1 MSKHEVKV
9 IRIEEILPHTNSD
22 NLELTNVWG
31 YQCVIRK
38 GSHKVGDLMVFV
50 EPDYKVNITRNEFR
64 FLDDGKAKE
73 WQRIT
78 MRRFRGEP
86 SYGLLIPAPQGSVEG
101 DNVME
106 LLGVERWEP
115 TPQKGSGM
123 LSGLQAKGP
132 DIHVPVYDLENF
144 RKFHLMFQEGER
156 VIFTEKIHGT
166 NARYLFDGETMHCG
180 SRTTWKM
187 KPGTFVK
194 DVAWTDEN
202 GAEITKTITA
212 PECVWWTALAQNPW
226 IEEWCK
232 NHPGM
237 ALYGEVYGPNVQGVQ
252 FTYGKQ
258 QGQYGFAA
266 FDVLSSGRWVD
277 NKELL
282 DNPVYY
288 DGLLETVPVLYRGP
302 LDRFLLET
310 IAEDDSIYPG
320 QKVREGVVI
329 KLEDGERFD
338 PKHGRVALKFVSD
351 RYLCMK

>member
-9 IRIEEILPHTNSD
+9 IRIESILPHPNGD
-22 NLELTNVWG
+22 ALELTNVWG

-38 GSHKVGDLMVFV
+38 GAHKVGDLMAFV
-50 EPDYKVNITRNEFR
+50 EPDYKVDVTRPEFV
-64 FLDDGKAKE
+64 FLDEGKGKQF
-73 WQRIT
+73 QRIT
-78 MRRFRGEP
+78 MRKFRGER
-86 SYGLLIPAPQGSVEG
+86 SYGLLVKAPEGSVEG

-115 TPQKGSGM
+115 TPQKVPGM

-132 DIHVPVYDLENF
+132 DIHVPHYDLENF
-144 RKFHLMFQEGER
+144 KKYYKLFSEGER

-166 NARYLFDGETMHCG
+166 NSRYVFSEGEMHCG

-187 KPGTFVK
+187 KPGTHIK
-194 DVAWTDEN
+194 DIIYVEN
-202 GAEITKTITA
+202 EEEVTKTITA
-212 PECVWWTALAQNPW
+212 PECAWWSALAQNPW
-226 IEEWCK
+226 VETWCR
-232 NHPGM
+232 NHPNM
-237 ALYGEVYGPNVQGVQ
+237 VLFGEVYGPNVQGVQ
-252 FTYGKQ
+252 FAYGKQ

-266 FDVLSSGRWVD
+266 FDVLSAGRWVD
-277 NKELL
+277 NNELL

-302 LDRFLLET
+302 LNRFLLET